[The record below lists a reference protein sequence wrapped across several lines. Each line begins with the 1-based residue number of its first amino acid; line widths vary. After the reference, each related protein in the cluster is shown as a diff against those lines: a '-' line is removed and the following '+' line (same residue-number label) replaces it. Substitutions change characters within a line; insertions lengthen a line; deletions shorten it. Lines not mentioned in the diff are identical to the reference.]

1 MAHDVFISYSAT
13 DQRAANAVCHRLEA
27 AGIRCWIAP
36 RDVGFGKDWGL
47 SIVEAIGE
55 AKLVVVIFS
64 AAANASRHVLD
75 EVGTALDAGAT
86 VIPFRIED
94 IRPTGA
100 LRLHLNRLHWL
111 DALSP
116 PLDQHID
123 RLIESAKRN
132 LPAAGEGEEAQRPV
146 QLSQEP
152 RQQKQPPER
161 KPFPPNPALAAV
173 VFAAVILAVALAL
186 ILAGKLRIRTTPP
199 DSANRHQ
206 GRGARAAGVGAAAW
220 PDSRISRRAGVRA
233 TSARCTPNSSS
244 IASRFPPDGPVAP
257 SGSGNQIIKLW
268 DSASGQL
275 LKTLAGHG
283 AGIYIRRVFAGRENS
298 CLGRRRPLGRC
309 ERPAGAH
316 ADRTQWLD
324 R

>member
-161 KPFPPNPALAAV
+161 KPFRPNPALAAV

-186 ILAGKLRIRTTPP
+186 DSCRKVQDTDHPAR
-199 DSANRHQ
+199 SANRHQ
-206 GRGARAAGVGAAAW
+206 GRGARAAGAGAAAW
-220 PDSRISRRAGVRA
+220 PESQISRRAGVRA
-233 TSARCTPNSSS
+233 TSHA
-244 IASRFPPDGPVAP
+244 V
-257 SGSGNQIIKLW
+257 
-268 DSASGQL
+268 
-275 LKTLAGHG
+275 
-283 AGIYIRRVFAGRENS
+283 RRTVH
-298 CLGRRRPLGRC
+298 L
-309 ERPAGAH
+309 
-316 ADRTQWLD
+316 
-324 R
+324 